1 MLLRLLKVYLMS
13 VTYSPLHGTDADE
26 VLFPT
31 YDVYGDV
38 VDVHTTIYGGG
49 GNDTIKAEEFQLQK
63 SRYAFYGEAGNDTL
77 RYENAEIKAYFSGG
91 DGNDTIYV
99 TGPLQSADGGADDDM
114 IIVEGK
120 TKHVDG
126 GDGYDTLSASG
137 TTIGEKNVSG
147 FEKLILWGKV
157 TLDQVSLDSFDKIVV
172 EEAAALTLTLQTDLS
187 AVNVETSA
195 DSELSLTGSAFADQL
210 DASSYLGYLEIFG
223 GDGDDTIKG
232 SNAGYFGSGG
242 AGNDIVIGGAGKDTL
257 SGENSLSS
265 DETNTVLGNAGNDT
279 INYGGAA
286 GVYDG
291 GEGRDTLRFY
301 SKSSGL
307 HLGAADI
314 KNMEQWDVSYL
325 SGPLYLE
332 NFDTSGV
339 QRINGEGRI
348 ALSAQSILRNIVFDD
363 TVTLTGAETADSISI
378 AKASSDGIT
387 INSLGGNDTITVTAG
402 SAKIKGGDGNDTVTA
417 SAGQIQGDA
426 GNDTLTGSKY
436 AISIS
441 GGAGNDQ
448 IFGGSRADTLAGD
461 AGSDTVMGGG
471 GNDQIKLNATTG
483 QDTDIIDGG
492 AGNDRIYIGNGP
504 HGHGRISGGD
514 GVDTLNGKG
523 SLAGYAVDGVEKL
536 ELTGAVKADA
546 DTFNGFSKISAYD
559 EWGDSNSVAFT
570 LTSGGK
576 FTWKAASADV
586 YGSIIGSSE
595 ADILDFRKSRDGWNF
610 DLGKGDDI
618 VTGTTSEDTFHFEKG
633 DGHDIINGFSSDFD
647 FIHLVRSSFIKSF
660 DDLEGR
666 ILQQGNTVLI
676 VLDKKV
682 ASNVADMHDVIEL
695 SHVWATDLDASHI
708 KFFDT

>member
-1 MLLRLLKVYLMS
+1 MLIRLLKAILMS
-13 VTYSPLHGTDADE
+13 VTYSPLHGTDGDDT
-26 VLFPT
+26 LSPN

-63 SRYAFYGEAGNDTL
+63 SRYAFYGEAGDDTL
-77 RYENAEIKAYFSGG
+77 RYDHKDVQAYFDGG
-91 DGNDTIYV
+91 EGNDTIYV
-99 TGPLQSADGGADDDM
+99 TGPLQSADGGANDDI

-147 FEKLILWGKV
+147 FEKLNLWGKV
-157 TLDQVSLDSFDKIVV
+157 TLDQVSLGSFDKIVV
-172 EEAAALTLTLQTDLS
+172 EETAALTLTLQTDLS
-187 AVNVETSA
+187 TVNLETTA
-195 DSELSLTGSAFADQL
+195 DSELNLIGSSFADQL
-210 DASSYLGYLEIFG
+210 DASSYLGNLEIFG

-232 SNAGYFGSGG
+232 SDAGYFGSGG

-257 SGENSLSS
+257 SGGYYSS
-265 DETNTVLGNAGNDT
+265 DEINTVLGDTGNDT
-279 INYGGAA
+279 INYSGGA

-291 GEGRDTLRFY
+291 GEGRDTLTFY

-332 NFDTSGV
+332 SFDTSGV

-348 ALSAQSILRNIVFDD
+348 VLSAQSVLRNIVFDD

-387 INSLGGNDTITVTAG
+387 INSLGGDDTLTVAAG
-402 SAKIKGGDGNDTVTA
+402 FARIKGGDGNDTITA

-426 GNDTLTGSKY
+426 GNDTLRGSKS

-441 GGAGNDQ
+441 GGAGDDQ
-448 IFGGSRADTLAGD
+448 IFGGSRADILAGD
-461 AGSDTVMGGG
+461 AGRDTVMGGA
-471 GNDQIKLNATTG
+471 GNDQIKLNATSSK
-483 QDTDIIDGG
+483 DTDIIDGG

-536 ELTGAVKADA
+536 ELTGAIKADA

-559 EWGDSNSVAFT
+559 EWGDSNSFQFT

-576 FTWKAASADV
+576 FTWKAASTDV

-633 DGHDIINGFSSDFD
+633 DGHDIINGFNSNFD
-647 FIHLVRSSFIKSF
+647 FIHLVRSSSIKSF

-666 ILQQGNTVLI
+666 ILQEGNTVLI

-695 SHVWATDLDASHI
+695 THVWATDLDASHI